1 MRLNFIIDYLYK
13 KAFALTRDKIV
24 KEMER
29 KQIDRNYLSDFL
41 EVLKCSKQHTHNR
54 LNSLWWILQVF
65 VFLFDVETQTVI
77 NILKENVKFR

>member
-41 EVLKCSKQHTHNR
+41 EVHKCSKQHTTDSTHFGGYYKF
-54 LNSLWWILQVF
+54 LCFCELWKPKQ
-65 VFLFDVETQTVI
+65 
-77 NILKENVKFR
+77 